1 MSTTLSYWRNCM
13 AAEGLSPRTID
24 ERTAFILRMKRGTG
38 ADARTVTRRQLIEW
52 MAGQHWAP
60 KTRAHYRSTLH
71 TFFTWLQD
79 EELRP
84 DNPAAR
90 LPSIRVP
97 KRTPTPFTVA
107 EINALLNSGVYFKT
121 RAMILLHYAMGLR
134 VSEIARIHSRDVNHV
149 ARTLSVLGKGSKP
162 VELPMPDAVWELAL
176 QMPAVGYWFPNWNRN
191 AMFEAGEGHILGRS
205 VSDVLSD
212 AIKRAGI
219 HRRPHDLRAA
229 TATEMNR
236 HGASAFTTQHAMRH
250 SNMATTTMYTGID
263 IEQVR
268 EGLNLLPRLEMP
280 SVVQRRKVA

>member
-1 MSTTLSYWRNCM
+1 M

-24 ERTAFILRMKRGTG
+24 ERTAFILRMKRGTN
-38 ADARTVTRRQLIEW
+38 ADAATVTRRQLIEW
-52 MAGQHWAP
+52 MAGQDWGP

-90 LPSIRVP
+90 LPSVRVP
-97 KRTPTPFTVA
+97 KRTPTPFTLV

-134 VSEIARIHSRDVNHV
+134 VSEIARVHSRDVNWM

-162 VELPMPDAVWELAL
+162 VEMPIPDAVWELVL
-176 QMPAVGYWFPNWNRN
+176 QMPSTGYWFPNWTKN
-191 AMFEAGEGHILGRS
+191 AEFAAGEGHILGRS

-236 HGASAFTTQHAMRH
+236 AGATAFTTQYAMRH
-250 SNMATTTMYTGID
+250 SNMATTTAYMGIGL
-263 IEQVR
+263 EQIR
-268 EGLNLLPRLEMP
+268 DGLNLLPRPDMP
-280 SVVQRRKVA
+280 AVVRRGKVA